1 MTQTY
6 MNRNVTIGSFVAII
20 TAISLF
26 LVPKMFVQADS
37 LTAVYFF
44 LSRIQTNINGTTNTI
59 EYLIAAAPTQTIP
72 TAGTIT
78 ITFPDADD
86 GNWCRT
92 AGALTVTAVASS
104 IVDLAST
111 DWDIDAVL
119 PNSGSALTSTCTQGA
134 GASSSDVITVSNV
147 GGLTA
152 GTTYGFKLANGT
164 AAGVIG
170 TDDTAGSHP
179 TTVQLQ
185 SGATIDSSTFDLEL
199 VTNDI
204 VTVSAT
210 VTAVPTVNC
219 SISSNTVDIGS
230 IFPGGAYSTATH
242 TISTSTSLATSGYY
256 WASYGT
262 GDGST
267 DAGLYKSTATTYL
280 LPSTG
285 STTIDLTG
293 IATEG
298 FGMTVSD
305 PDAGG
310 AAVVPADFSD
320 ANPGTFGALD
330 RTSAG
335 ARLILYQNGS
345 QASADNSTITY
356 GAKAGGSAEAG
367 SYSENVHFICGA
379 YY

>member
-1 MTQTY
+1 MKTLLRAGLLVIAT
-6 MNRNVTIGSFVAII
+6 TFVLSLILPKF
-20 TAISLF
+20 TAN
-26 LVPKMFVQADS
+26 ADN
-37 LTAVYFF
+37 LNAVYFY
-44 LSRIQTNINGTTNTI
+44 LSRMQTNINGSSATV
-59 EYLIAAAPTQTIP
+59 EYLIALSPTQNIP
-72 TAGTIT
+72 TSGTVT
-78 ITFPDADD
+78 IVFPDADD
-86 GNWCRT
+86 TNWCRT
-92 AGALTVTAVASS
+92 AGALNITGESSS
-104 IVDLAST
+104 IVDLTST

-119 PNSGSALTSTCTQGA
+119 PNSGSSLTATCTQGS
-134 GASSSDVITVSNV
+134 GANSADTIVVSNV
-147 GGLTA
+147 GALTA
-152 GTTYGFKLANGT
+152 STTYGFKLTNGT
-164 AAGVIG
+164 TAGVIG

-179 TTVQLQ
+179 TTVTTQ
-185 SGATIDSSTFDLEL
+185 SGATLDSGTFDVEL
-199 VTNDI
+199 VSNDT

-210 VTAVPTVNC
+210 VNAAPTVNC
-219 SISSNTVDIGS
+219 SISTNTVDLGVL
-230 IFPGGAYSTATH
+230 FPGGAYSAASH
-242 TISTSTSLATSGYY
+242 TISTSTSLTTSGYY
-256 WASYGT
+256 WAAYGT

-293 IATEG
+293 VGTEG

-310 AAVVPADFSD
+310 AAVVPANFSN
-320 ANPGTFGALD
+320 ASPGIFGALD

-335 ARLILYQNGS
+335 ARLILSQNGS
-345 QASADNSTITY
+345 QASPDNSTITY